1 MNRLADNLMEEHP
14 EEYEAMIEQSNKE
27 IDQAMDNHWNLKVAK
42 EGMRASIYAL
52 LRVMD
57 KGSPDYEEFKKLCLR
72 MNEEIK
78 NHDKMLEIL

>member
-27 IDQAMDNHWNLKVAK
+27 IEQAMDNHWNLKVAK

-72 MNEEIK
+72 MNEEIRQH
-78 NHDKMLEIL
+78 NRMMEML

>member
-27 IDQAMDNHWNLKVAK
+27 IVQAMDNHWNLKVAK
-42 EGMRASIYAL
+42 EGIRASIYAL

>member
-27 IDQAMDNHWNLKVAK
+27 IAQAMDNHWNLKVAK
-42 EGMRASIYAL
+42 EGMSASIYAL